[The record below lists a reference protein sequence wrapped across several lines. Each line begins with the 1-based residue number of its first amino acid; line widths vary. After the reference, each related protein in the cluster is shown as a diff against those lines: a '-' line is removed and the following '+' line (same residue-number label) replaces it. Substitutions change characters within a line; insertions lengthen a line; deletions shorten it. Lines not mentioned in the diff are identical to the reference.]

1 MNYSLDPALYNVLS
15 SMNSFLFS
23 FPPHPS
29 LLLLTMCSRKIGSY
43 SMKSL
48 LSLHRKEDFFVNL
61 HFQEDVIVF
70 KRDGETLS

>member
-1 MNYSLDPALYNVLS
+1 
-15 SMNSFLFS
+15 MNSFLFS
-23 FPPHPS
+23 FPPHTS
-29 LLLLTMCSRKIGSY
+29 LLLLTMCSRKTGSY

-48 LSLHRKEDFFVNL
+48 LSLHQKEDFFFVNL